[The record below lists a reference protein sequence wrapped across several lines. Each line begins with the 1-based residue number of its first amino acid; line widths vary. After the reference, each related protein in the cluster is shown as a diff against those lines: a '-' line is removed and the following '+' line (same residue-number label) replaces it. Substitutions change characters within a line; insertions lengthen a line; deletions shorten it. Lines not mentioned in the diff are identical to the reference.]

1 MQSVITSDK
10 WRPINPFRTRFSPVP
25 SSEDDSVDELEERL
39 SRPTQSVFSGLGQK
53 ITCFSAILSPILLL
67 LLILNQHGTLHADND
82 HSAHAIF
89 GDIPW
94 IPRPFRA
101 DDRFINEDPYAGKA
115 WSLYQGKSFAFER
128 ESTVWDD
135 IYPGDF
141 IAIENPERFGY
152 DGGVDL
158 SAIAENPTE
167 FAAGTQGFGLAFL
180 HQIHCVVRK
189 ELP

>member
-1 MQSVITSDK
+1 MTPSMSWK
-10 WRPINPFRTRFSPVP
+10 NASP
-25 SSEDDSVDELEERL
+25 
-39 SRPTQSVFSGLGQK
+39 GQ
-53 ITCFSAILSPILLL
+53 
-67 LLILNQHGTLHADND
+67 H
-82 HSAHAIF
+82 
-89 GDIPW
+89 IPW

-115 WSLYQGKSFAFER
+115 WSLYKGKSFAFER

-141 IAIENPERFGY
+141 IAIENPGKYGF

-158 SAIAENPTE
+158 SAIAANSTE

-180 HQIHCVVRK
+180 HQIHCIGVMKHYLLQQRDGNNMTEQQFHHADHCLEMTRQVRLNIIK
-189 ELP
+189 PF